1 MQAAQ
6 ATVAYFR
13 RTLLPL
19 VNAGTVA
26 WLLHRVTGV
35 ALAVYLVPHFVSIN
49 AARGG
54 PAALDAELAAFA
66 TPLFATAEFV
76 LVLAVAFHAFNGLRI
91 IAVDFLDLAHRH
103 KLLLALVLLACVAVF
118 LAASTLFV
126 PRILAP
132 V

>member
-1 MQAAQ
+1 VAALSGY
-6 ATVAYFR
+6 VR

-19 VNAGTVA
+19 VNTGTLA

-35 ALAVYLVPHFVSIN
+35 ALALYLLPHFFSIN

-54 PAALDAELAAFA
+54 ARALDAELAGFA
-66 TPLFATAEFV
+66 TPVF
-76 LVLAVAFHAFNGLRI
+76 AVAEWLLVGAVCFHALNGVRI
-91 IAVDFLDLAHRH
+91 IALDLLDLAPRQ
-103 KLLLALVLLACVAVF
+103 KLLFWLVLLTCAAVF

-132 V
+132 AR

>member
-1 MQAAQ
+1 MTAM
-6 ATVAYFR
+6 TAYLR
-13 RTLLPL
+13 RTLLPV
-19 VNAGTVA
+19 VNTGTVA

-66 TPLFATAEFV
+66 TPVFAAAEWV
-76 LVLAVAFHAFNGLRI
+76 LVGAVAFHAFNGLRI
-91 IAVDFLDLAHRH
+91 IAVDFFDLSRQH
-103 KLLLALVLLACVAVF
+103 KLLFWVVLLACAAVMG
-118 LAASTLFV
+118 AASTLFV

-132 V
+132 AG

>member
-1 MQAAQ
+1 MQGQ
-6 ATVAYFR
+6 AGYLR

-19 VNAGTVA
+19 FNAGTLA

-35 ALAVYLVPHFVSIN
+35 ALAVYLVPHFLSID

-54 PAALDAELAAFA
+54 AQALDTELRGFA
-66 TPLFATAEFV
+66 TPAFAVAEW
-76 LVLAVAFHAFNGLRI
+76 LLIGAVAFHALNGLRI
-91 IAVDFLDLAHRH
+91 VAVDCFDLAPRH
-103 KLLLALVLLACVAVF
+103 KALFWAVLLACAAVF

-132 V
+132 VG